1 MWGQAKGSFWAQ
13 DDNKVMLRHVLA
25 MAGVSSSL
33 ALCLQASALQPELA
47 YAEENTPNASAQIET
62 VFRADDVAYSS
73 SLPCAPASASD
84 QSRSL
89 NDIAIDTASAEG
101 GICDVEGSSGE
112 SDLNGGSV
120 ASSSVL
126 TGTTDDSNSIGAMVS
141 ASGSETHPQ
150 LKDNIDES
158 PSPVPIQERVED
170 GAYSI
175 ISALGKTLDVS
186 GASDS
191 NGGNIQTWN
200 EN

>member
-62 VFRADDVAYSS
+62 VFRADDVAFSS
-73 SLPCAPASASD
+73 SLPCTPASASD

-101 GICDVEGSSGE
+101 GSCDVEGSSGG
-112 SDLNGGSV
+112 SHLNGGSV
-120 ASSSVL
+120 ANSSVL
-126 TGTTDDSNSIGAMVS
+126 TGTTDDSDSIGAMVS

-150 LKDNIDES
+150 LK
-158 PSPVPIQERVED
+158 
-170 GAYSI
+170 
-175 ISALGKTLDVS
+175 
-186 GASDS
+186 
-191 NGGNIQTWN
+191 GGFGSLCDKGLA
-200 EN
+200 